1 MKKDKFICISFVV
14 ILLVVLLSY
23 PVTFLLVRS
32 GKKSVVMTD
41 NWQFFTPVKE
51 NNIVD
56 KINNSINSKKV
67 SIENRITNYF
77 PFYVSLNELY
87 ENSNYLTNSMI
98 YKDNVPIKANS
109 DGDLLFYNKKD
120 NFYYLES
127 PYSKKD
133 LDKKLN
139 SQIEFYNK
147 LANEGIDLSIYIPTN
162 YELTTLKEDNL
173 NEYIDRFEKGLN
185 DNIKVSHMN
194 VTSIDDYKDKF
205 YATDHHWTIN
215 GAIDGYD
222 SIMDMLGADKINN
235 FNYKNYE
242 QVKFYGSMAKTA
254 MLKNNYD
261 YLKDIDIKLNYD
273 VKINGGSVT
282 KTFKPRDLKIKNN
295 NDYYDYYVQ
304 YFDGQYA
311 EVMYD
316 YHNDNKD
323 NLLILADS
331 YAWQID
337 YLIASSFNKTYV
349 VNLRYGKYQT
359 EKLDIKKYIEDN
371 DIDKVLVLCEGEL
384 VLFDNDN
391 YNMEDKVI

>member
-1 MKKDKFICISFVV
+1 MKKDRFICISFVV
-14 ILLVVLLSY
+14 ILFVVLMSY
-23 PVTFLLVRS
+23 PITFFLVKS

-41 NWQFFTPVKE
+41 NWQFFTPVQE
-51 NNIVD
+51 NNILD

-77 PFYVSLNELY
+77 PFYIGLNELY
-87 ENSNYLTNSMI
+87 EGSNYFTNSIM
-98 YKDNVPIKANS
+98 YKDNVPIKTNS

-120 NFYYLES
+120 KFYYLETPHS
-127 PYSKKD
+127 MDD
-133 LDKKLN
+133 LDKRLE
-139 SQIEFYNK
+139 SQIEFFNN
-147 LANEGIDLSIYIPTN
+147 LSEQGIDLSIYIPTN

-173 NEYIDRFEKGLN
+173 NSYIKSFEEGLN
-185 DNIKVSHMN
+185 NNIKVTHMN
-194 VTSIDDYKDKF
+194 VSSIDDYKIKF
-205 YATDHHWTIN
+205 YSTDHHWTIN
-215 GAIDGYD
+215 GAIDGYN
-222 SIMDMLGADKINN
+222 SIMDMLGVEKISN
-235 FNYKNYE
+235 FNYVTYD
-242 QVKFYGSMAKTA
+242 QVKFYGTMAKTS
-254 MLKNNYD
+254 MLKTDYD
-261 YLKDIDIKLNYD
+261 YLKDIDIDLDYD

-282 KTFKPRDLKIKNN
+282 ETFKPRELKIKNN

-316 YHNDNKD
+316 YHNESKD

-359 EKLDIKKYIEDN
+359 EQLNIKKYIEDN
-371 DIDKVLVLCEGEL
+371 DITKVLVLCEGEI

-391 YNMEDKVI
+391 YKMEDKVV

>member
-1 MKKDKFICISFVV
+1 MRKDKFICVSFVL

-23 PVTFLLVRS
+23 PITFFLVSTGR
-32 GKKSVVMTD
+32 KSVVMTD

-51 NNIVD
+51 KNIVD
-56 KINNSINSKKV
+56 KLNNSINSKKV

-77 PFYVSLNELY
+77 PFYVRLNELY
-87 ENSNYLTNSMI
+87 ENTNYLTNEML
-98 YKDNVPIKANS
+98 YKDNIPIKTNS

-120 NFYYLES
+120 KFYYLET
-127 PYSKKD
+127 PYSKND
-133 LDKKLN
+133 LDDKLQ
-139 SQIEFYNK
+139 SQINFFNN
-147 LANEGIDLSIYIPTN
+147 LANQGIDLSIYIPTN

-173 NEYIDRFEKGLN
+173 NNYIDKFEKDLS
-185 DNIKVSHMN
+185 DEIKVSHMEIN
-194 VTSIDDYKDKF
+194 SVDDYKDKF
-205 YATDHHWTIN
+205 YATDHHWTIK
-215 GAIDGYD
+215 GAIDGYN
-222 SIMDMLGADKINN
+222 SIMDMLETEKINN
-235 FNYKNYE
+235 FKYKVYD

-254 MLKNNYD
+254 MLKTDYD
-261 YLKDIDIKLNYD
+261 YLKDIDIELDYD
-273 VKINGGSVT
+273 VKINGGDVT
-282 KTFKPRDLKIKNN
+282 DTFKPRNLTIKKNN
-295 NDYYDYYVQ
+295 VYYDYYVQ

-316 YHNDNKD
+316 YHDESKD
-323 NLLILADS
+323 NLLIIADS

-359 EKLDIKKYIEDN
+359 QQLELKKYIEEN
-371 DIDKVLVLCEGEL
+371 DIDKVLVLCEGEI

>member
-1 MKKDKFICISFVV
+1 MKKDKFICISFIV
-14 ILLVVLLSY
+14 ILSVVLLSY

-185 DNIKVSHMN
+185 DNIKVSYMN

-215 GAIDGYD
+215 GAIDGYN
-222 SIMDMLGADKINN
+222 SIMNMLGADKINN

-261 YLKDIDIKLNYD
+261 YLKDIDIDLDYD

-282 KTFKPRDLKIKNN
+282 KTFKPRELKIKNN

-359 EKLDIKKYIEDN
+359 EKLDINKYIEDN

>member
-261 YLKDIDIKLNYD
+261 YLKDIDIKLDYD